1 MKWPICRP
9 KLLHGLVY
17 VYFIC
22 IYVAT
27 IATRVNYTLPYRNLS
42 NYNYLY
48 FICTE
53 YKFIMFICVNSLN
66 DDRCCLD
73 NTTRVDLWDRLDT
86 SVESCSWEK
95 WGVRH
100 ECRVSNSTR
109 FKYVRFEL
117 ELSLDTIFAII
128 ERTQGVR
135 KSYDMDHVLS
145 NGDAICRWNVGSV
158 DYNLASYFI
167 VIFLR

>member
-53 YKFIMFICVNSLN
+53 YKFIMFIGVNSLN

-100 ECRVSNSTR
+100 ECRVSNSTPY
-109 FKYVRFEL
+109 KHVRFEL
-117 ELSLDTIFAII
+117 ELSFDTIFCDN
-128 ERTQGVR
+128 RTHPWSWSLVITSNEPSRWQALYLTLR
-135 KSYDMDHVLS
+135 FWLWSRHDRSYL
-145 NGDAICRWNVGSV
+145 I
-158 DYNLASYFI
+158 AS
-167 VIFLR
+167 